1 MVSNSARYSS
11 FFQNNLV
18 KYRERERRRVGRRK
32 EERKGRKERR
42 EGRNGKK
49 EKIMRVMTTYLVVI
63 SSKKVA
69 VSFPVINHIILRL
82 F

>member
-1 MVSNSARYSS
+1 M
-11 FFQNNLV
+11 
-18 KYRERERRRVGRRK
+18 GRRK